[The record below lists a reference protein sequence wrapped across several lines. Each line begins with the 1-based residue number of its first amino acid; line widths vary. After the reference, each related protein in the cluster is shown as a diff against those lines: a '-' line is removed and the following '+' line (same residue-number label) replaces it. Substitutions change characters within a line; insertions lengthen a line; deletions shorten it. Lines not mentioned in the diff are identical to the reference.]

1 MKPHEEAETSGSNRA
16 PGRCFAASI
25 AVSLALFSAVGLA
38 AFRLYLVYGKSLVW
52 YPDGITGHY
61 PALYFFNL
69 WLRRFFYHPELGLAL
84 WSWTIG
90 LGADVI
96 STLSWGVVGDPF
108 ALVTLLFPMR
118 SMELAYEVAYALRV
132 LCAGLFSLLY
142 FRKMGAKSLPALAG
156 SIIYVFATFLFF
168 STTRHT
174 FFVSAMV
181 FLPLL
186 LMGVE
191 NALARKRSWT
201 LIAAVAI
208 TAIGSFYFFYM
219 LTIVTTIYAVARYFE
234 RAERHERWSG
244 LLPAAFR
251 LGWRYLLGGLLAAP
265 ILIPT
270 LVAILRTSRGQT
282 EYDRTFFYSLWEFRT
297 ILQSLGAPLVGAN
310 STFLGFGYLGLLL
323 IPVLYMRPGR
333 SALKLMVAL
342 GAVFVSLP
350 IFGSML
356 NGFTFPSNRW
366 AFAWGIFL
374 ALTAAL
380 VLSDDRPFTRRE
392 LLAMCA
398 GFAGYVALVLLVS
411 RPLFASVWLS
421 MALGALTI
429 VAFTYERLRADAQQA
444 QGGLMA
450 PSWVADEWRSS
461 AVQWVVVG
469 VLVINV
475 LANATAI
482 QDVRYQDTLSEHV
495 RQGSVRGRYTKGVGS
510 LVGKLPKGEFYRVRN
525 SDGVGGN
532 SSMVLKYAGTGF
544 YGSIMSGNLTELKK
558 EIYDPTGWSSFSF
571 DGFDDRAGM
580 TALMGTEYYLA
591 SRDATEFVPYGFEP
605 YASNKAGIVYR
616 SSYALPLGFVYGSV
630 MPRSRYESLSALDKQ
645 SAMLQAAVVD
655 DGATPGL
662 PEASFER
669 EAVEVTYTVESTNGA
684 TLDTKARTLVRT
696 KARGSVL
703 LSVKPVPDAELYVE
717 LKNTYNVIQS
727 PLLRE
732 EELLGENPSRSDVTA
747 FERSVRD
754 FHQPGGI
761 QTDYTAAGRW
771 KLAWWNTPDSP
782 YYWGDNSQMVNFGYL
797 KRGAKHVKIA
807 PQGIGTLSFESLK
820 VWALPMAGF
829 SERIEKLKASP
840 LRDIEMTNNKVTGT
854 VTSATDG
861 VLFLSIP
868 YSEGWSATVDGKPAE
883 LLRVNTAFSGLRLQA
898 GEHDIVLRYF
908 TPGLKLGL
916 LMAAAS
922 LLALLVI
929 AVASIAQARGSK
941 MRAR

>member
-1 MKPHEEAETSGSNRA
+1 MKPHEEAETSDSNRA
-16 PGRCFAASI
+16 PRRRFAASI
-25 AVSLALFSAVGLA
+25 AVSMALFSAVGLS
-38 AFRLYLVYGKSLVW
+38 AFRLYFVYGKSLVW
-52 YPDGITGHY
+52 YSDGITGHY

-69 WLRRFFYHPELGLAL
+69 WLRRFFYHPELGLAM

-96 STLSWGVVGDPF
+96 STLSWGVLGDPF
-108 ALVTLLFPMR
+108 ALVTLLFPMS
-118 SMELAYEVAYALRV
+118 SMELAYEAAYVLRV

-142 FRKMGAKSLPALAG
+142 LRKMGAKSLPALTG

-168 STTRHT
+168 STTRHA

-186 LMGVE
+186 LVGVE

-201 LIAAVAI
+201 LIAAVALA
-208 TAIGSFYFFYM
+208 AIGSFYFFYM
-219 LTIVTTIYAVARYFE
+219 LAIITTIYAVARYFE
-234 RAERHERWSG
+234 CAAGHERWSG
-244 LLPAAFR
+244 LLPTAFR

-270 LVAILRTSRGQT
+270 LVAILSTSRGQA
-282 EYDRTFFYSLWEFRT
+282 EYDRASFYSLWEFRT

-310 STFLGFGYLGLLL
+310 STFLGFGYLGLVL

-350 IFGSML
+350 VFGSIL

-380 VLSDDRPFTRRE
+380 VLSDGRPFTRRE

-411 RPLFASVWLS
+411 RPLFASVWPS

-429 VAFTYERLRADAQQA
+429 AAFAYEGFRANVRRAW
-444 QGGLMA
+444 GGLTA
-450 PSWVADEWRSS
+450 PSWVPDEWRSS
-461 AVQWVVVG
+461 AVQWVVFG
-469 VLVINV
+469 VLVVNV
-475 LANATAI
+475 LVNATAI

-495 RQGSVRGRYTKGVGS
+495 RQGSVRGRYTRGPGS
-510 LVGKLPKGEFYRVRN
+510 LVSKLPKDEFYRVRN
-525 SDGVGGN
+525 NDGVGGN

-544 YGSIMSGNLTELKK
+544 YGSIMAGNLTELKK

-571 DGFDDRAGM
+571 DGFDDRAQM
-580 TALMGTEYYLA
+580 MALVGTEYYLA

-605 YASNKAGIVYR
+605 YASNKAGIAYR
-616 SSYALPLGFVYGSV
+616 SRYALPLGFVYGSV
-630 MPRSRYESLSALDKQ
+630 MPRSRYELLSALDKQ

-684 TLDTKARTLVRT
+684 MLDERARTLVRT
-696 KARGSVL
+696 KPRGSVL
-703 LSVKPVPDAELYVE
+703 LAVKPVLDAEFYVE
-717 LKNTYNVIQS
+717 LRNTHNVIQS
-727 PLLRE
+727 PLVRE
-732 EELLGENPSRSDVTA
+732 AELLGENPSRSDVTA
-747 FERSVRD
+747 FERSVRN
-754 FHQPGGI
+754 FHQPRGI

-771 KLAWWNTPDSP
+771 KLARWNTPASA
-782 YYWGDNSQMVNFGYL
+782 YYWGNNSQMVNFGYL
-797 KRGAKHVKIA
+797 KRGAKHVRIA

-829 SERIEKLKASP
+829 PARIETLRASP
-840 LRDIEMTNNKVTGT
+840 LRDVKMTNNKVTGT
-854 VTSATDG
+854 VSSASDG

-883 LLRVNTAFSGLRLQA
+883 LLRVNTAFSGLRLPA

-908 TPGLKLGL
+908 TPGLKVGL

-922 LLALLVI
+922 VVTLLVI
-929 AVASIAQARGSK
+929 AVASFV
-941 MRAR
+941 RARRSKARAR